1 MPPRAHKVDKR
12 EVNSTFFQTKKRQ
25 AKRSPVKTKRRPQKA
40 GAIPSSW
47 KLLSDSAKSFILR
60 LFDDGIRLLMLKIPK
75 RSSEKVHRVL
85 TDARNRVAVNLETLK
100 VPPGSHDY
108 ISDGSTLVKLR
119 KKRKQ
124 LDRRLKSLEESVD
137 LQSKLTESSNTYGME
152 TSTDKSKIMVAGNSK
167 AKIYM
172 NGVWFEEVNSFKYLK
187 AAFSKDGTSTRYPH
201 QDCNSSNA
209 KLDRV

>member
-137 LQSKLTESSNTYGME
+137 LQSKEVEKLESELNHLLEFKSAGKHHPLFLENFENELHLT
-152 TSTDKSKIMVAGNSK
+152 
-167 AKIYM
+167 
-172 NGVWFEEVNSFKYLK
+172 F
-187 AAFSKDGTSTRYPH
+187 
-201 QDCNSSNA
+201 
-209 KLDRV
+209 DRI